1 MQTKKIALAVALAAA
16 AASACATDIQ
26 IYGRADAGLLYEDVD
41 GKSESLTMKSGGR
54 SASRLGFNI
63 KEDLGNGNFVKVYLE
78 NGFKL
83 DDGSMSTKNTLFDRR
98 AILAVQGAWGELGM
112 GRAGT
117 VQSTSA
123 PYSMGAIK
131 WDVFGTSYSNASI
144 ATTFANSSRVNNSIN
159 YISPV
164 ISNFKFGLSYSTGDK
179 SEENAAEEPLD
190 WQEKQHT
197 LAAAVNYQTEN
208 VFLALTFANVDQ
220 AHSET
225 TGIAPADGRAYQM
238 GGWVRLNPTM
248 RLFAGAGWQTDW
260 STGAKLG
267 TGDIVIGHDD
277 VEDKD
282 ITLDGGWDGYSAVL
296 GFEYKTGPHKIM
308 ADVQHFN
315 GEASKY
321 SSYEFKRTI
330 YAAAYEY
337 SFAKNVIG
345 YTALNFS
352 DASGS
357 ALNSTSATAAKDTWQ
372 GFVGLCY
379 LF

>member
-78 NGFKL
+78 NGFQL
-83 DDGSMSTKNTLFDRR
+83 DSGEMTSASSNRLFDRR

-131 WDVFGTSYSNASI
+131 WDVFGTSYSQASI

-159 YISPV
+159 YVSPV
-164 ISNFKFGLSYSTGDK
+164 ISNFKFGLSYSTGDT
-179 SEENAAEEPLD
+179 SEENDDEEPLD

-208 VFLALTFANVDQ
+208 VFLALTFANVDK
-220 AHSET
+220 AHNET
-225 TGIAPADGRAYQM
+225 TGIAQADGRAYQM

-260 STGAKLG
+260 STGAKLAVNKASG
-267 TGDIVIGHDD
+267 YQTGD
-277 VEDKD
+277 EA
-282 ITLDGGWDGYSAVL
+282 GGWDGYSAVL
-296 GFEYKTGPHKIM
+296 GFEYKTGPHKFM
-308 ADVQHFN
+308 TDVQHFD
-315 GEASKY
+315 GELARNSAVD
-321 SSYEFKRTI
+321 FKRTI

-345 YTALNFS
+345 YTAVNFS

-357 ALNSTSATAAKDTWQ
+357 ATIGTTESAALDTWQ